1 MRSCELELSTIR
13 LALEPIHARNLVISA
28 TTKISREVFVPIQL
42 HSPNP
47 PVRYNEW
54 KGPKLAAAIVAI
66 AGVLATGA
74 VAWTA
79 PSPLVLPIL
88 SVMAIVTAGAA
99 AAIAWMTAQRLAA
112 TSITYWDIAG
122 ALTFIGIFA
131 ALLSDA
137 GQALPLLETQQSK

>member
-1 MRSCELELSTIR
+1 M
-13 LALEPIHARNLVISA
+13 
-28 TTKISREVFVPIQL
+28 PIQL
-42 HSPNP
+42 QSPNP

-54 KGPKLAAAIVAI
+54 KGPKLVAAIVAI
-66 AGVLATGA
+66 AGMLASGA

-79 PSPLVLPIL
+79 PSPLVLPIV
-88 SVMAIVTAGAA
+88 SVMAVCAAGAA
-99 AAIAWMTAQRLAA
+99 AVMAWMTAQRLAA

-137 GQALPLLETQQSK
+137 GQVLPLLETQRSE